1 MASLRDQFAT
11 QTPTEIERDN
21 RQVGSMFE
29 PSERPLE
36 QLTLPDYEEA
46 PEKPSLYIPGEG
58 MRAADSTMVHGA
70 PGTAPSLRDVYGEA
84 AGFAEPTAAEK
95 AEQIG
100 LGLTEGGIRGTG
112 VVGGALYG
120 GRLGAGALA
129 PFGPVP
135 ATIGGTGGAII
146 GGFLGYQGTNPIVDL
161 FPAIPREDLAPYREA
176 GRTSGEIV
184 AAAPFAFGIPVSNA
198 NRVATFLSNI
208 GQTAR
213 SDAKGWLT
221 REAVIMPITVGTAGG
236 VAVNYAP
243 DNAGVRFGAE
253 FLTGMLSP
261 TRTISEAWPRLKEAS
276 LKLKSSWSQDAKQ
289 QRAANRLVT
298 LLSQETKEDIPT
310 IIRKLEQ
317 LYPESVE
324 NVSPIT
330 GQRTGP
336 TAAQKSGSE
345 GLTILETTL
354 ARDNAKYAAETQQR
368 GEASIRALRN
378 LIKALSD
385 TGDPNMLTKAA
396 ELRQE
401 LFTGLLDRRLAIAD
415 ERAAQAIDKIKVDTP
430 ESRAQ
435 IGSIVRGTTEDALAD
450 ARAHEQAL
458 WRRAEASQVQRQ
470 PVEIGEMDRTSVFK
484 NLKDL
489 PTRPSIETTNMV
501 NQYLDFV
508 SGLTPERAAALPA
521 QVRSTMARMG
531 LTDEA
536 VDLYRMGRSTPE
548 YLETGVVPLR
558 YQFTDFKPT
567 TAQDLV
573 AIRGDMLELARN
585 AQIAGNPRET
595 NLFSRLAQGAYDDME
610 KNLVGPEYD
619 DARAFSKALNDH
631 FTRSYAGDMLSQSRR
646 GERLPPELLVQ
657 RAFGSNADITA
668 LRMNQIEDAVGFMAD
683 AYDDAVRRFGA
694 DSEQAMM
701 LQDFAANA
709 RNRATSIRDANR
721 TILRGVA
728 SKAWTPD
735 PNAPGGY
742 KLNVGALRRMT
753 DDPDT
758 AQLLKHVGLYD
769 DLVNVDRAETLLRN
783 AQDFHSHMNKTIRN
797 QAAFAQVLK
806 YESATDAVTDALTSK
821 NPAEQLT
828 KIVKLARRGKAVD
841 GLKSTLYDYAF
852 TRAGGENRFSP
863 KAFDAAIFEPIRPGL
878 PSVYQILRQEGVMSI
893 SEAKNLRQLL
903 APMERVERAMGN
915 RQLLEE
921 LLSGADAATE
931 LGLRVIGARAGSE
944 LAGGQQGSS
953 LIAAA
958 AGSKYMR
965 SIFDSTPTMMTR
977 GIIEEAT
984 KDPKLM
990 AMLLR
995 RGEVQKTGI
1004 KPSLRERIR
1013 VNELTKYLTSLG
1025 FRPPT
1030 VAATINLAADEEIE
1044 PIYSDV
1050 PYDPTKLQEM
1060 QQRNLQIQQKRSQQI
1075 LTPTR
1080 GLPITPGAG
1089 GAAAPV
1095 PAPTGQGSVGPQSS
1109 SRDMLQRLFPMDTML
1124 G

>member
-1 MASLRDQFAT
+1 MASLRDQYAT
-11 QTPTEIERDN
+11 QAPEPGEER
-21 RQVGSMFE
+21 
-29 PSERPLE
+29 
-36 QLTLPDYEEA
+36 LTLPDYEEA
-46 PEKPSLYIPGEG
+46 PEKPSPYIPGEG
-58 MRAADSTMVHGA
+58 MQAADSAMVHGA

-95 AEQIG
+95 AEQVG
-100 LGLTEGGIRGTG
+100 LGIAEGGVRGTG

-129 PFGPVP
+129 PLGPVP

-161 FPAIPREDLAPYREA
+161 FPAVPREDLVPYREGGITA
-176 GRTSGEIV
+176 GETI
-184 AAAPFAFGIPVSNA
+184 AAAPFAFGLPVANA

-208 GQTAR
+208 GQAAR

-221 REAVIMPITVGTAGG
+221 REALILPATVGTMGG

-243 DNAGVRFGAE
+243 DNAAARFGAE
-253 FLTGMLSP
+253 FLTGLVSP
-261 TRTISEAWPRLKEAS
+261 TRTISEAWPRLKQSYLAMKGSFSPEAR
-276 LKLKSSWSQDAKQ
+276 Q

-298 LLSQETKEDIPT
+298 LLSQETEEDIPT
-310 IIRKLEQ
+310 LIRKLEQ
-317 LYPESVE
+317 LYPEG
-324 NVSPIT
+324 VS
-330 GQRTGP
+330 P
-336 TAAQKSGSE
+336 TAAQKTGSE

-368 GEASIRALRN
+368 GETSIRALRN
-378 LIKALSD
+378 LVKALSD
-385 TGDPNMLTKAA
+385 TGDPNMLREAA
-396 ELRQE
+396 MLRQE

-415 ERAAQAIDKIKVDTP
+415 ERAAQAIAKIKVDTP
-430 ESRAQ
+430 QSREQ

-484 NLKDL
+484 NLQDL
-489 PTRPSIETTNMV
+489 PTRPSIETTSMV

-508 SGLTPERAAALPA
+508 SGLTPERAAGLPA

-548 YLETGVVPLR
+548 YMETGVVPLR
-558 YQFTDFKPT
+558 YQFKDFKPT

-631 FTRSYAGDMLSQSRR
+631 FTRSYAGDMLSKSRR

-668 LRMNQIEDAVGFMAD
+668 LRMHQVEDAVGFMAD

-694 DSEQAMM
+694 DSEQAVM

-769 DLVNVDRAETLLRN
+769 DLADVDRAETLLRN

-828 KIVKLARRGKAVD
+828 NIVKLARRGKAVD

-852 TRAGGENRFSP
+852 TKAGGENRFSP
-863 KAFDAAIFEPIRPGL
+863 KAFDAAIFEPLRPGL
-878 PSVYQILRQEGVMSI
+878 PSVYQILRKEGVMSI

-931 LGLRVIGARAGSE
+931 LGLRVIGAKTGSA

-965 SIFDSTPTMMTR
+965 SIFDATPTMMTR

-995 RGEVQKTGI
+995 RGEVQKRGI
-1004 KPSLRERIR
+1004 KPSLRERLR
-1013 VNELTKYLTSLG
+1013 VNELNKYLTSLG

-1030 VAATINLAADEEIE
+1030 IAATINLAPDEEVE
-1044 PIYSDV
+1044 PIYPDV
-1050 PYDPTKLQEM
+1050 PYDPSTLQQM
-1060 QQRNLQIQQKRSQQI
+1060 QERNLRIQQKREMQI

-1080 GLPITPGAG
+1080 GLSAPVTPGA
-1089 GAAAPV
+1089 APAS
-1095 PAPTGQGSVGPQSS
+1095 APTGQGSVPPQSN
-1109 SRDMLQRLFPMDTML
+1109 SREMLQRLFPMDTTLSAM

>member
-36 QLTLPDYEEA
+36 RLTLPDYEEA
-46 PEKPSLYIPGEG
+46 PEKPSTYIPGEG
-58 MRAADSTMVHGA
+58 MQAADSAMVHGA

-84 AGFAEPTAAEK
+84 AGFAEPTTAEK

-100 LGLTEGGIRGTG
+100 LGITEGGIRGTG

-135 ATIGGTGGAII
+135 AAIGGTGGALI

-161 FPAIPREDLAPYREA
+161 FPAVPREDLVPYREGGITA
-176 GRTSGEIV
+176 GETL
-184 AAAPFAFGIPVSNA
+184 AAAPFAFGLPVSNA
-198 NRVATFLSNI
+198 NRVATFLSNM
-208 GQTAR
+208 GQAAR

-221 REAVIMPITVGTAGG
+221 REALVLPVTVGTAGG

-243 DNAGVRFGAE
+243 DNAAARFGAE
-253 FLTGMLSP
+253 FLTGMVSP
-261 TRTISEAWPRLKEAS
+261 TRTISEAWPRLKASVLALKGSFSQEAR
-276 LKLKSSWSQDAKQ
+276 Q

-298 LLSQETKEDIPT
+298 LLSQETEEDIPT
-310 IIRKLEQ
+310 LIRKLEQ
-317 LYPESVE
+317 LYPEGVD
-324 NVSPIT
+324 
-330 GQRTGP
+330 P

-368 GEASIRALRN
+368 GETSIRALRN
-378 LIKALSD
+378 LVKALSD
-385 TGDPNMLTKAA
+385 TGDPNMLREAA
-396 ELRQE
+396 LLRQE

-415 ERAAQAIDKIKVDTP
+415 ERAAQAIAKIKVDTP

-508 SGLTPERAAALPA
+508 SGLTPERAAGLPA

-728 SKAWTPD
+728 SRAWTPD

-769 DLVNVDRAETLLRN
+769 DLVNVDRAETLLKN

-878 PSVYQILRQEGVMSI
+878 PSVYQILRKEGVMSI

-931 LGLRVIGARAGSE
+931 LGLRVIGARAGTT
-944 LAGGQQGSS
+944 LAGGQNGSS

-995 RGEVQKTGI
+995 RGEVQKGGI

-1030 VAATINLAADEEIE
+1030 VAATINLAPDEEIE

-1060 QQRNLQIQQKRSQQI
+1060 YERNLQIQQKRSQQI

-1089 GAAAPV
+1089 GA